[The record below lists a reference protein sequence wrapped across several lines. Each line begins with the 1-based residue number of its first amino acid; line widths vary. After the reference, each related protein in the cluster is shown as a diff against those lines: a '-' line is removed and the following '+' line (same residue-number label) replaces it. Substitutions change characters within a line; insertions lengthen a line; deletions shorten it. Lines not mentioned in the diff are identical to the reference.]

1 MTTPETDV
9 GTPLVRSMQQVQI
22 NIGTD
27 GPEIHVR
34 ETETP
39 GTWGLMWTGV
49 LDSKQARRM
58 LRAAEDIV
66 LSRGGERISLRC
78 GEDEEALRDRLDRY
92 PPDSVSKDGARYT
105 VDLIVPG
112 KDGFVH
118 DDYDFRTPLN
128 RVTCPTCVKRF
139 IESRTER
146 REEILKTRPGSQVVA
161 EYTRLV
167 AEAYTR
173 LAEIEETLDW
183 PEHTKTT

>member
-1 MTTPETDV
+1 
-9 GTPLVRSMQQVQI
+9 MQQVQI
-22 NIGTD
+22 NIGAD

-39 GTWGLMWTGV
+39 GTWGLTWTGV
-49 LDSKQARRM
+49 LDSRQTRHM
-58 LRAAEDIV
+58 LRAAEDVV
-66 LSRGGERISLRC
+66 LPRGGERISLTC
-78 GEDEEALRDRLDRY
+78 GDDEEVLRHRLDRY
-92 PPDSVSKDGARYT
+92 PPDAVSKDGDRYT
-105 VDLIVPG
+105 VDFIVPG

-146 REEILKTRPGSQVVA
+146 REEILKTRPGPHMVA

-173 LAEIEETLDW
+173 LAEIEETLGTS
-183 PEHTKTT
+183 EYVRTT